1 MPTTI
6 QVEEKTLRLLRRIK
20 EKSGSKT
27 YDEAINK
34 LISKKTDIPRSM
46 FGVHP
51 EMRPFTEEDRLKAH
65 DEE

>member
-6 QVEEKTLRLLRRIK
+6 QVGEKTLRLLRRIK
-20 EKSGSKT
+20 EKFKAKT
-27 YDEAINK
+27 YDEAINR

-51 EMRPFTEEDRLKAH
+51 DAPPFTEDDRFKAH